1 MKAKILDFSMGYMNG
16 GKQRMLIEFDGD
28 VTELYEELKD
38 KEVNVEM
45 KQYRKRRSANAN
57 AYAWV
62 LINKIAEKQQ
72 LPPEEVY
79 RETIRNIAGVSTIV
93 CCIDAAAEKLQ
104 QAWRAKGIGW
114 QAEVLDSKLDG
125 CKNVMVWYGSSVY
138 DTKQMSALIDLLVQE
153 CKQLGIPTDTPEEI
167 ERMKAL
173 WQ

>member
-28 VTELYEELKD
+28 VTELYEDLKD
-38 KEVNVEM
+38 KDVNIEM
-45 KQYRKRRSANAN
+45 KQFRKRRSANAN

-72 LPPEEVY
+72 LSPEEVY
-79 RETIRNIAGVSTIV
+79 RETIRNIAGVSDIV

-104 QAWRAKGIGW
+104 QAWTAKGIGW
-114 QAEVLDSKLDG
+114 QTEVLDSKLEG
-125 CKNVMVWYGSSVY
+125 CKNIVVWYGSSVY
-138 DTKQMSALIDLLVQE
+138 DTKQMSALIDLLVQD
-153 CKQLGIPTDTPEEI
+153 CKNLGIPTDTPEEI